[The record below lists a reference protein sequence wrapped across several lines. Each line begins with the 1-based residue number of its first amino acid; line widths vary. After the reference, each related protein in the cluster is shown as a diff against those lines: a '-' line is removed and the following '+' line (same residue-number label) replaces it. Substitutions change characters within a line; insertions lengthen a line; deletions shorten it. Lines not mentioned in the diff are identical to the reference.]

1 MTWSAA
7 ESAGYSCS
15 ETMLLGDVTSAG
27 CVALSHCLCDVTWC
41 NAGCCYGGQLTA
53 LIIPPQDD
61 KPAAVLQSF
70 IENAPL
76 KESAAEAGKEPSVDP
91 LDKKHS
97 VPNLSDMDANFV
109 LVPAKKAYSQKKSKA
124 NKS

>member
-1 MTWSAA
+1 MQLSKQIIPALKPCSWVTSPLQA
-7 ESAGYSCS
+7 ES
-15 ETMLLGDVTSAG
+15 
-27 CVALSHCLCDVTWC
+27 HCCIVYVVKWC

-76 KESAAEAGKEPSVDP
+76 MESAAEAGKEPSVDP
-91 LDKKHS
+91 LDKQHS

-109 LVPAKKAYSQKKSKA
+109 LVPAKKAYSQKTSKA